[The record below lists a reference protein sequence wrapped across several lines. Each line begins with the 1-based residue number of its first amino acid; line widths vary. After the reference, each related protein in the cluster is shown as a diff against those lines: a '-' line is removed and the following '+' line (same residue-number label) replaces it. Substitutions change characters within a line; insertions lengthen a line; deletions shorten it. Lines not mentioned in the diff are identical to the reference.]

1 MSANKV
7 LVTNSKIGLP
17 SGLKNSIAFME
28 ECQSMTK
35 QSSDSKSPFRLPV
48 DSSRNNLL
56 SGKKMLKTSIP
67 EKKVVQKKLT
77 TMASIKGAT
86 NLNGLNMNSLNK
98 FKQTI
103 GATTSNVT
111 GGVAGTNS
119 NIAANKTG
127 KNGMYQ
133 SFNNIN
139 RKYLSLAKPK

>member
-1 MSANKV
+1 
-7 LVTNSKIGLP
+7 
-17 SGLKNSIAFME
+17 
-28 ECQSMTK
+28 MTK